1 MSLKGKILPLW
12 TKNHP
17 FAEEK
22 TNSQI
27 LCVILGIYTYYWM
40 GDENGID
47 YCGCDGRW
55 NIGQWE
61 SGYIWVAL
69 FAFNLILRQFGE
81 LKMKWSI
88 CRCHQRAWMDTHFAE
103 NTHKRWYFGRWW
115 LLLAIPYT
123 ITYGISQRQQLGN
136 LALSGHLDWY
146 NFRGHEISWM
156 TPNDWINRR
165 FFEHWSQFFQAVFAF
180 WLPNG
185 FAKRVVAEQTAVTIS
200 HQSEQTTGCR
210 DFCAP
215 WEKDSPQPGLPASRN
230 REGAREVAWTKAFA
244 DEFAP
249 VENPRYPADS
259 LTHPTHQLVEWSGLY
274 LACWSEHKSLTQL
287 HFFLEKKEFRHLF
300 KF

>member
-1 MSLKGKILPLW
+1 MCNIRHIYILL
-12 TKNHP
+12 N
-17 FAEEK
+17 
-22 TNSQI
+22 
-27 LCVILGIYTYYWM
+27 
-40 GDENGID
+40 
-47 YCGCDGRW
+47 GRW
-55 NIGQWE
+55 E
-61 SGYIWVAL
+61 
-69 FAFNLILRQFGE
+69 
-81 LKMKWSI
+81 
-88 CRCHQRAWMDTHFAE
+88 
-103 NTHKRWYFGRWW
+103 WYW
-115 LLLAIPYT
+115 LLWVRWEMEYRPVGIWIYLSCT
-123 ITYGISQRQQLGN
+123 ICFQFDSEAFWGVENEMEYLQMPPKGLNGHSLRGKHAQEMIFWQMMTSTCYSIHNHHGISQRQQLGN

-180 WLPNG
+180 CLPNG